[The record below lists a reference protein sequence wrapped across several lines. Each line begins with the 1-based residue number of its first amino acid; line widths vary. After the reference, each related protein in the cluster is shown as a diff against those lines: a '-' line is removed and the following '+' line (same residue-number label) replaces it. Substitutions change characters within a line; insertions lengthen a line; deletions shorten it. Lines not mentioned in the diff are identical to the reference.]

1 MTEKSLVP
9 MAAPATQAALHEAA
23 ALIDLWKP
31 WSGQPLPAAPDAD
44 ALIVFGGEQA
54 ATLKA
59 IPGAEILDVT
69 DDTAA
74 LEIPPPEGNVIDIR
88 TRRPA

>member
-1 MTEKSLVP
+1 MRERERREK
-9 MAAPATQAALHEAA
+9 AERIAEASA
-23 ALIDLWKP
+23 HPFI
-31 WSGQPLPAAPDAD
+31 
-44 ALIVFGGEQA
+44 A

-69 DDTAA
+69 DDTAE
-74 LEIPPPEGNVIDIR
+74 LENPAPEGNVIDIR